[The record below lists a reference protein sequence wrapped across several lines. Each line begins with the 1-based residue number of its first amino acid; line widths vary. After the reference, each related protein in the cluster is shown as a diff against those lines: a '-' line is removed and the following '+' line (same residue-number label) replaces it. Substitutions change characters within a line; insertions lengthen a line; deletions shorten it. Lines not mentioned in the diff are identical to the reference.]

1 MPAPADPAT
10 LVDEAREAVIAAQEQ
25 AAAAHQ
31 RADALEKSLQG
42 LRAELRQ
49 QREQTEAL
57 RGALERSQA
66 SGELAWWGLAG
77 AAVLLLLAL
86 WVWLRTRGGAAVG
99 RVAWWRARG
108 EPSREGDLP
117 SGPVEPVFSEQ
128 GAVMEGAAPA
138 AVSGAAVPAGAA
150 DVTAKTMASAMANAM
165 ATPLATAPTAPTTA
179 VSRLPD
185 SGSPADDFP
194 GLPDR
199 PLHLDRIDE
208 DPESLAERTRLMPP
222 STAQGSAPLQ
232 AVSMEELLEL
242 EQHVEFLVVLGQ
254 ERAAVA
260 QLTDHLRR
268 TGGAYPLPYLK
279 LMELHRR
286 MADEQ
291 AYEAIRAQFNQRF
304 NAVAPAFGAQEQAS
318 LGLEDYP
325 ATLSQIQRQWGR
337 PVDAMAL
344 LENLLFRNLGEDFF
358 DLAALGDV
366 VFLYTLAR
374 DLERHRGAGTV
385 TVDVLLMLE
394 DDPAVDASEGA
405 MGLPQP
411 AQPGVAGAAPVPPP
425 TPRPSAPTQ
434 TSPASSSVDWPA
446 LDLTALDEPGTGPS
460 DGSSPP
466 RIIKSGRL

>member
-57 RGALERSQA
+57 RAALERSQA

-86 WVWLRTRGGAAVG
+86 WVWLRSRGGAEVG

-108 EPSREGDLP
+108 DPSREGDLP

-128 GAVMEGAAPA
+128 SAAMESAAPA
-138 AVSGAAVPAGAA
+138 AVSGASVPAGAA
-150 DVTAKTMASAMANAM
+150 NVTASATANAM
-165 ATPLATAPTAPTTA
+165 AKPLAAASTAPTTA

-185 SGSPADDFP
+185 SGAPADDLP
-194 GLPDR
+194 GVSDR
-199 PLHLDRIDE
+199 PLHRDRIDE
-208 DPESLAERTRLMPP
+208 APESLAERTRLMPP

-260 QLTDHLRR
+260 QLTEHLRR

-286 MADEQ
+286 MGDEQ

-325 ATLSQIQRQWGR
+325 ATLLQIQRQWGR

-344 LENLLFRNLGEDFF
+344 LENLLFRNLGEEFF

-374 DLERHRGAGTV
+374 DLERHRGAGTA

-394 DDPAVDASEGA
+394 DDPVVQPSDGAVASPRTDESGAVDAATVS
-405 MGLPQP
+405 PS
-411 AQPGVAGAAPVPPP
+411 
-425 TPRPSAPTQ
+425 TTRPSATTQ
-434 TSPASSSVDWPA
+434 TSPPAPPVEWPA

-460 DGSSPP
+460 EGSAPP